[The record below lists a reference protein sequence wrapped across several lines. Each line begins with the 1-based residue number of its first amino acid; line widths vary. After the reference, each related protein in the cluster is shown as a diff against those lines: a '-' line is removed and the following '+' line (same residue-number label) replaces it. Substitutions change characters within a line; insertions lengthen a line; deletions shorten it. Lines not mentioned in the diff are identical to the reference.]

1 MPWTNVVL
9 RCPTRHIRKGHIRW
23 LKEGKPLVNLPH
35 LSTSHGYVKIQQVRA
50 SDAGIYTCV
59 AGWAREHLV
68 LHIIGSKLKLSV
80 SESWLGG
87 QQKVGQAGMGATG
100 EGFQELPISLNQ
112 YDKIVEHLL
121 ELKHSVHDEK
131 DISDKPNSSE
141 KNRSTLESERANV
154 ELFTPVVL
162 SADTH
167 RLDEIMHNLSEGF
180 GGRRGEQL
188 IAQLLSELTMTQ
200 GETNE
205 STLHPPES
213 AEASTQGPLLYKPN
227 IKTHGSRPRNP
238 IIIQPRK
245 VGVLPSS
252 EMVVHVGLPALLHKT
267 VASLELRC
275 EAVGNPE
282 PSLTWTKDGKEL
294 PFNSRLE
301 LNLNVTFCAKS
312 INKTAD
318 FM

>member
-1 MPWTNVVL
+1 MVL
-9 RCPTRHIRKGHIRW
+9 RCPTRHIRKGHVRW
-23 LKEGKPLVNLPH
+23 LKEGKLLVNLPH

-68 LHIIGSKLKLSV
+68 LHIIGSKLKVSV
-80 SESWLGG
+80 PESWLSTGG
-87 QQKVGQAGMGATG
+87 QQKVGQAGVAGTG
-100 EGFQELPISLNQ
+100 EGIQELPISLNQ

-121 ELKHSVHDEK
+121 ELRDSVQDEK
-131 DISDKPNSSE
+131 DIRDKPNSSE

-154 ELFTPVVL
+154 ERFTPVVL

-167 RLDEIMHNLSEGF
+167 RLDEIMHNLSDGF
-180 GGRRGEQL
+180 GGRQGEQL

-213 AEASTQGPLLYKPN
+213 AEASTRGPLLYKPN
-227 IKTHGSRPRNP
+227 IKAHGSRPRNP
-238 IIIQPRK
+238 IIIQQPRK
-245 VGVLPSS
+245 VEVLPSS
-252 EMVVHVGLPALLHKT
+252 EMVVHVGLPAFLHKP

-275 EAVGNPE
+275 DAVGNPE
-282 PSLTWTKDGKEL
+282 PSLTWTKNGKEL
-294 PFNSRLE
+294 HFNSRLE
-301 LNLNVTFCAKS
+301 LHLNVT
-312 INKTAD
+312 
-318 FM
+318 